1 MHHDLNRPRLYAA
14 VGFASALA
22 LTGQVATAADADA
35 LTLEE
40 VTVTAEK
47 RTQNLQDVPATVS
60 VVSSEQISAFHATQL
75 ADIGAYIPGLQVD
88 SGGAPGQTT
97 LSIRGISPISANAT
111 VGSYIDDTPI
121 GSTGFHNRGGSYA
134 LDLLPYD
141 VRQIEVL
148 SGPQGTLYGANALGG
163 LIKYDLTTPDLDT
176 SEYRVG
182 GTLFGIDHSSG
193 VGSGFRGYVNTPLV
207 TDKVGLIASIGQE
220 RTPGFIDNSAT
231 HRSDQNSD
239 LQRSARLGLLWKISD
254 TATLHLNGLYAK
266 TETDGVATVA
276 LDPVTMKPLAGDLT
290 DNNLRANTYDN
301 SLYYVAATLNWKLP
315 WADFVSATSW
325 SKKSDRIVQD
335 ATSTYQ
341 TLLPLLGGP
350 DNGIVDFP
358 LYVSAKRFSQEFRLS
373 SASAQTVEWLAGLYY
388 DYEKGTNTQFL
399 RTYQADGTSLAS
411 LGLDPLFEAGLPT
424 IYREYA
430 AFANA
435 TLHATNRLEFGAGVR
450 YARNVQGFAQIIEP
464 GSPILPPSNV
474 PGKSAEGVTTWIAR
488 SNYKFTDDIMGYG
501 LVSTGY
507 QAGGPNTT
515 LPGVPP
521 SVSSSTLT
529 NYEVGLKNSLLD
541 GRAIVNIAAFELRWN
556 KIQVPGSLPS
566 GISYIANGG
575 TARSRGLQLDSSIR
589 ATQDLEFRAT
599 ASYIDAILTQDAP
612 TANGFNGDRLPL
624 VPQFAGS
631 VRADYEHHAF
641 ADWNFNAG
649 VGLRYVGRRYSV
661 GLLDLDGIPT
671 AAYSALD
678 ANTGLSNSNWTFRL
692 FAKNL
697 TDKRAYLTA
706 FSFPDL
712 SGGVVV
718 QNEGTVLQ
726 PRTIGVTVDY
736 KF

>member
-1 MHHDLNRPRLYAA
+1 MHNDWSRPRLYTAF
-14 VGFASALA
+14 GLASMLT
-22 LTGQVATAADADA
+22 LTGQSAAAANADA

-60 VVSSEQISAFHATQL
+60 VVGSEEISAFHATQL
-75 ADIGAYIPGLQVD
+75 ADIGAYVPGLQVD
-88 SGGAPGQTT
+88 SGGAPGQTV

-163 LIKYDLTTPDLDT
+163 LIKYDLTTPNLDT

-193 VGSGFRGYVNTPLV
+193 VGSGFRAYVNTPLL
-207 TDKVGLIASIGQE
+207 TDKVGLIASFGQE

-231 HRSDQNSD
+231 GRTDQNSD

-266 TETDGVATVA
+266 TESDGVATVA
-276 LDPVTMKPLAGDLT
+276 LDPVTGKPLGGDLT

-301 SLYYVAATLNWKLP
+301 TLYYVAATLNWKLP

-325 SKKSDRIVQD
+325 SKKSDLVVQD
-335 ATSTYQ
+335 ATYTYQ
-341 TLLPLLGGP
+341 ALLPLLGGP
-350 DNGIVDFP
+350 ADGIVDFP
-358 LYVSAKRFSQEFRLS
+358 LFLSAKRFSQEFRLAS
-373 SASAQTVEWLAGLYY
+373 SATQRLEWIAGLYY

-399 RTYQADGTSLAS
+399 RAYQADGTSLAN
-411 LGLDPLFEAGLPT
+411 LGIDPLFEAGLPT

-435 TLHATNRLEFGAGVR
+435 TLHATNRLDFGAGVR
-450 YARNVQGFAQIIEP
+450 YARNVQDFAQIIEP
-464 GSPILPPSNV
+464 GSPVLPPSNV
-474 PGKSAEGVTTWIAR
+474 PGQSAEGVTTWIGRA
-488 SNYKFTDDIMGYG
+488 NFKFTDDIMGYG

-507 QAGGPNTT
+507 QAGGPNTS

-529 NYEVGLKNSLLD
+529 NYELGVKSSLLD
-541 GRAIVNIAAFELRWN
+541 GRASVNIAAFELRWN
-556 KIQVPGSLPS
+556 KIQIPGSLPS

-575 TARSRGLQLDSSIR
+575 TARSRGLQFDSSIK
-589 ATQDLEFRAT
+589 ATQ
-599 ASYIDAILTQDAP
+599 
-612 TANGFNGDRLPL
+612 
-624 VPQFAGS
+624 
-631 VRADYEHHAF
+631 
-641 ADWNFNAG
+641 
-649 VGLRYVGRRYSV
+649 GL
-661 GLLDLDGIPT
+661 GI
-671 AAYSALD
+671 SCHCFLH
-678 ANTGLSNSNWTFRL
+678 
-692 FAKNL
+692 
-697 TDKRAYLTA
+697 
-706 FSFPDL
+706 
-712 SGGVVV
+712 
-718 QNEGTVLQ
+718 
-726 PRTIGVTVDY
+726 
-736 KF
+736 